1 MNKSKNFKEEI
12 FNKGIEK
19 GKREEAR
26 RKDHTLIVM
35 LKKNGFKLDDI
46 LSKFDDFDLS
56 EDEIKEIYN
65 NN

>member
-1 MNKSKNFKEEI
+1 MNKSRNFKEEI
-12 FNKGIEK
+12 FNEGIEK

-26 RKDHTLIVM
+26 RKDHKLIVM